1 MSKRQR
7 RRYSPEEKAKILR
20 LHLLEQVPISEICE
34 KQGIHPTM
42 FYQWQK
48 ALFENAAAALEGQRG
63 TRSTNRQR
71 QAMEAMESKL
81 KRKDEVLA
89 IVVEEMVRLKKKPL
103 RRHELGHHHLG
114 DDRIRLPH
122 AGAGACAGLVATTG
136 GAGQSP
142 LCPDGGGGSRLRG
155 M

>member
-48 ALFENAAAALEGQRG
+48 VLLENAAAALEVQGG
-63 TRSTNRQR
+63 GSTNRQR
-71 QAMEAMESKL
+71 QAIEAMESKL

-89 IVVEEMVRLKKKPL
+89 VVVEEMVRLKK
-103 RRHELGHHHLG
+103 ELGE
-114 DDRIRLPH
+114 
-122 AGAGACAGLVATTG
+122 
-136 GAGQSP
+136 S
-142 LCPDGGGGSRLRG
+142 
-155 M
+155 

>member
-48 ALFENAAAALEGQRG
+48 ALFENAAAALEGHAALGVRTGKDRPWRRWKASSSARMKCWPCSRG
-63 TRSTNRQR
+63 DGTP
-71 QAMEAMESKL
+71 
-81 KRKDEVLA
+81 
-89 IVVEEMVRLKKKPL
+89 KKK
-103 RRHELGHHHLG
+103 
-114 DDRIRLPH
+114 
-122 AGAGACAGLVATTG
+122 ATET
-136 GAGQSP
+136 P
-142 LCPDGGGGSRLRG
+142 
-155 M
+155 

>member
-81 KRKDEVLA
+81 KRKDGDARSSDLAFGRRTVSGRRAHRARCRLSVL
-89 IVVEEMVRLKKKPL
+89 
-103 RRHELGHHHLG
+103 
-114 DDRIRLPH
+114 
-122 AGAGACAGLVATTG
+122 
-136 GAGQSP
+136 
-142 LCPDGGGGSRLRG
+142 
-155 M
+155 

>member
-1 MSKRQR
+1 MSKKPR

-48 ALFENAAAALEGQRG
+48 ALFENAAAALEGQQRG

-71 QAMEAMESKL
+71 QALEAMESKL

-89 IVVEEMVRLKKKPL
+89 IVVEEMVRLKK
-103 RRHELGHHHLG
+103 ELGEN
-114 DDRIRLPH
+114 
-122 AGAGACAGLVATTG
+122 
-136 GAGQSP
+136 
-142 LCPDGGGGSRLRG
+142 
-155 M
+155 

>member
-1 MSKRQR
+1 MSKRPR

-63 TRSTNRQR
+63 ARSTNRQR
-71 QAMEAMESKL
+71 QAIEAMENKL

-89 IVVEEMVRLKKKPL
+89 VVVEELVRLKK
-103 RRHELGHHHLG
+103 ELGE
-114 DDRIRLPH
+114 
-122 AGAGACAGLVATTG
+122 
-136 GAGQSP
+136 S
-142 LCPDGGGGSRLRG
+142 
-155 M
+155 

>member
-1 MSKRQR
+1 MSKRPR

-20 LHLLEQVPISEICE
+20 LHLLEQVPISEICQ

-63 TRSTNRQR
+63 SRSTNRQR
-71 QAMEAMESKL
+71 QAIENKL

-89 IVVEEMVRLKKKPL
+89 VVRIIQAGSAKWFSAINLKRPL
-103 RRHELGHHHLG
+103 PVL
-114 DDRIRLPH
+114 D
-122 AGAGACAGLVATTG
+122 
-136 GAGQSP
+136 
-142 LCPDGGGGSRLRG
+142 LR
-155 M
+155 

>member
-34 KQGIHPTM
+34 KHGIHPTM

-48 ALFENAAAALEGQRG
+48 ALFENAAAALDGRHG
-63 TRSTNRQR
+63 ARSATRQTE
-71 QAMEAMESKL
+71 AIEAMESKL

-89 IVVEEMVRLKKKPL
+89 VVVEEMVRLKK
-103 RRHELGHHHLG
+103 ELGE
-114 DDRIRLPH
+114 
-122 AGAGACAGLVATTG
+122 
-136 GAGQSP
+136 S
-142 LCPDGGGGSRLRG
+142 
-155 M
+155 